1 MISFYPIQLKEEE
14 RKHHDRR
21 KQGCQNHPPL
31 VRRIHTKYTSRH
43 IKITRLNKSRS
54 QRIVWILEELNL
66 SYSLET
72 YHRGADMLAPPELK
86 EVHPLGKSPAIT
98 VETPKSPKPLV
109 LAESG
114 VIMEYLCDH
123 FGGNKLV
130 PKRYVEGNEGEIGGE
145 SEEWL
150 RYRYFMHYVEGSLMG
165 FLVMQLVMDS
175 MVPPSPARPSLVFWW

>member
-1 MISFYPIQLKEEE
+1 
-14 RKHHDRR
+14 
-21 KQGCQNHPPL
+21 
-31 VRRIHTKYTSRH
+31 
-43 IKITRLNKSRS
+43 
-54 QRIVWILEELNL
+54 
-66 SYSLET
+66 
-72 YHRGADMLAPPELK
+72 MLAPPELK

-98 VETPKSPKPLV
+98 VETSKSPKPLV

-130 PKRYVEGNEGEIGGE
+130 PKRYVEGSEGEIGGE

-175 MVPPSPARPSLVFWW
+175 MVSPSLVFWW